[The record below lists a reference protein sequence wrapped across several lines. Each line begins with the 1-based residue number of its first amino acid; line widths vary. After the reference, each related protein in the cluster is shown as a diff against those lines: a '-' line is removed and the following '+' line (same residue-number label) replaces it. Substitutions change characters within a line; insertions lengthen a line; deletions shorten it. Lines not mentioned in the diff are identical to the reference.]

1 MASTFTNA
9 DDTAVSRFEA
19 MALPF
24 MNALYNKALHLT
36 RRPEEAAD
44 LVQET
49 YLRAC
54 RTFANFVEG
63 TNGKA
68 WLFTILYSIF
78 INNYRKA
85 QREPETVSMDEMEE
99 TYHRELADPAWDD
112 EFAALAGL
120 EKEWQGPEVSEAL
133 GKLPE
138 EFRAAVLLVDVEQLT
153 YEEAAGVLNC
163 PVGTVRS
170 RLFRA
175 RRVLFV
181 ELRDYAHQRGFIE
194 TPKV

>member
-1 MASTFTNA
+1 M
-9 DDTAVSRFEA
+9 
-19 MALPF
+19 PC

-36 RRPEEAAD
+36 RSPENAAD

-54 RTFANFVEG
+54 RTFGNFAEG
-63 TNGKA
+63 TNAKA

-78 INNYRKA
+78 INQYRKA
-85 QREPETVSMDEMEE
+85 QREPDIVSMDELEA

-112 EFAALAGL
+112 DFSQLVGSETQ
-120 EKEWQGPEVSEAL
+120 WQGPEIAGAL
-133 GKLPE
+133 AKLPE
-138 EFRAAVLLVDVEQLT
+138 EFRAAVLLVDVEQLS
-153 YEEAAGVLNC
+153 YEEASGALNC
-163 PVGTVRS
+163 PVGTLRS

-181 ELRDYAHQRGFIE
+181 ELRDYARKQGFIGRQE
-194 TPKV
+194 V

>member
-1 MASTFTNA
+1 MASTFSNES
-9 DDTAVSRFEA
+9 DTASARFEA

-24 MNALYNKALHLT
+24 MSALYNKALHLT
-36 RRPEEAAD
+36 LRPEDAAD

-78 INNYRKA
+78 INKYRKA
-85 QREPETVSMDEMEE
+85 QREPETVSIDELEG

-120 EKEWQGPEVSEAL
+120 EKEWQGPEISHAL

-163 PVGTVRS
+163 PVGTLRS

-181 ELRDYAHQRGFIE
+181 ELRDYARKMGFIGK
-194 TPKV
+194 PKV

>member
-1 MASTFTNA
+1 MASTFTNKSEA
-9 DDTAVSRFEA
+9 AARFEA
-19 MALPF
+19 MAMPF
-24 MNALYNKALHLT
+24 MNALYNKALYLT
-36 RRPEEAAD
+36 HRPEDAAD

-49 YLRAC
+49 YLRAL

-78 INNYRKA
+78 INKYRKT
-85 QREPETVSMDEMEE
+85 QREPETISIDELHEV
-99 TYHRELADPAWDD
+99 YHRELANPAWDD
-112 EFAALAGL
+112 EFTVLAGL
-120 EKEWQGPEVSEAL
+120 EKEWQGPEIAQAL

-163 PVGTVRS
+163 PVGTLRS

-175 RRVLFV
+175 RRALFV
-181 ELRDYAHQRGFIE
+181 ELRDYARQMGFIE
-194 TPKV
+194 KPKD